1 MKQSDELRDLVLKW
15 YESVSSGDLVSAV
28 ESFFSRQDGVLS
40 IGTDPNEWE
49 EGYGNIIE
57 SRRQM
62 GAFQV
67 KAGDLKAYC
76 EGTVGWVADRMTFKG
91 SDGTEF
97 AFRHTAVLCKEDSQW
112 KVVQQHVSVGVPNEE
127 LQRYAVEAAP

>member
-1 MKQSDELRDLVLKW
+1 MKQSDELGDLVLKW
-15 YESVSSGDLVSAV
+15 YERFSSGDIVSIA
-28 ESFFSRQDGVLS
+28 ESLFSRQDGVLS
-40 IGTDPNEWE
+40 IGTDPNEWW
-49 EGYGNIIE
+49 EGYKDIIE
-57 SRRQM
+57 SRKQT

-97 AFRHTAVLCKEDSQW
+97 AFRHTAVLHKENGQW

>member
-1 MKQSDELRDLVLKW
+1 MNQSDELRDLALKW

-40 IGTDPNEWE
+40 IGTDPNEWW

-57 SRRQM
+57 SRKQM

-91 SDGTEF
+91 SDGTEIP
-97 AFRHTAVLCKEDSQW
+97 FRLTAVFHKENGQW